1 MGLFS
6 ELCLNTP
13 SDRDLTMHSSHIQT
27 TLVIKM
33 SETARTGHQDSV
45 VLRLSRET
53 RSAIFN
59 YLHFLLFL
67 IFELS
72 PKVIWGCRHIVK
84 YQRKSESVGD
94 RIMVISYINYF
105 LTGRKISHGKEDHW
119 FCCAGQRRRKGSL
132 HTTWG

>member
-33 SETARTGHQDSV
+33 SETARTGHQDSF

-53 RSAIFN
+53 TNRVDGLCVHKSVLYVCISIPALQVGSSAP
-59 YLHFLLFL
+59 FL
-67 IFELS
+67 
-72 PKVIWGCRHIVK
+72 
-84 YQRKSESVGD
+84 
-94 RIMVISYINYF
+94 
-105 LTGRKISHGKEDHW
+105 
-119 FCCAGQRRRKGSL
+119 
-132 HTTWG
+132 